1 MKKRALD
8 KAYEEFEAKYNNMPE
23 EEIKNEIENLEK
35 EIAGRENSSQKL
47 TGEEKESAENEIA
60 KSKQK
65 LENLKGYTKNKNQIS
80 KIIEVKCNLETKLTN
95 VMQVKEDSKKAY
107 NEAKKEF
114 EEVTKVLKDE
124 KKIMQMDQN
133 EYNDL
138 LNQKDFAEKEMKK
151 QKEIFEKSIIK
162 IKDLQ
167 SKIGKCNLAWRTLF
181 TNKTWDDI
189 QLRAVQTKSRFT
201 KKIDEEEKIEEHSQE
216 EKTAKKST
224 KTEEQKIQ
232 EEVAENVKKIQEE
245 QENENKEN
253 NLPEKVTAWTKFKN
267 FFKSIPAKLKAAF
280 GKEESAV
287 EVKEENSASEK
298 TTTKEQKDAFL
309 EGLREYADIDYK
321 QAVKKAKEQQYIDQ
335 HKAKSQD
342 ENQK

>member
-35 EIAGRENSSQKL
+35 EIAGRANSSQKL

-80 KIIEVKCNLETKLTN
+80 KIIEFKDVLEKKLLNTKN
-95 VMQVKEDSKKAY
+95 EKNESKKAY

-114 EEVTKVLKDE
+114 KEVTKVLKDE
-124 KKIMQMDQN
+124 KKTMGMDQN

-151 QKEIFEKSIIK
+151 QKAIFEKSLAREK
-162 IKDLQ
+162 ELEA
-167 SKIGKCNLAWRTLF
+167 KIGKCNLAWRTLF

-189 QLRAVQTKSRFT
+189 QLRATQTKGRFT
-201 KKIDEEEKIEEHSQE
+201 RKIDEQDKIEEHSQE
-216 EKTAKKST
+216 EKIAEKST

-232 EEVAENVKKIQEE
+232 EEVAGNVKKIQEE

-253 NLPEKVTAWTKFKN
+253 NLPEKVTAWTKFRN

-280 GKEESAV
+280 GKEEAVV
-287 EVKEENSASEK
+287 EVKETSDK

-321 QAVKKAKEQQYIDQ
+321 EAIRKSKEQQYIDQ